1 MTISQDHDPV
11 SQSILACII
20 SCCSP
25 HRALPKLFQPRSDVF
40 SATKG
45 LKGNLGGDLIPGD

>member
-1 MTISQDHDPV
+1 MTLCQDHDPV

-20 SCCSP
+20 SCCYL

-45 LKGNLGGDLIPGD
+45 LKDNLGGDLIPGD